1 MTIRLKDL
9 PRHIQDK
16 ISVENCTKVSK
27 NTAKTPS
34 NIIHKLNLE
43 AKIAPYYEILKNYSS
58 LMVYSKDFVQV
69 VIPFLPNSKLNP
81 NNTSSWAKKIKHKKE
96 ANILGQALMSYVKSK
111 FEDATFNENKSHI
124 ECEIKFLTTKRLDDD
139 NALSSLK
146 HFRDGFYLVMGLDDS
161 LQRKTCI
168 SMVNDDRNIV
178 ICGFKLLQ
186 NT

>member
-9 PRHIQDK
+9 PKHIQDK
-16 ISVENCTKVSK
+16 IKSEEGSKRENSAANKR
-27 NTAKTPS
+27 
-34 NIIHKLNLE
+34 IHNLNLE
-43 AKIAPYYEILKNYSS
+43 AALIPYGDALENYSS
-58 LMVYSKDFVQV
+58 LIRYSKDFVQV

-124 ECEIKFLTTKRLDDD
+124 ECEIKFLTTKRIDDD

-146 HFRDGFYLVMGLDDS
+146 HFRDGFYIVMGLDDS